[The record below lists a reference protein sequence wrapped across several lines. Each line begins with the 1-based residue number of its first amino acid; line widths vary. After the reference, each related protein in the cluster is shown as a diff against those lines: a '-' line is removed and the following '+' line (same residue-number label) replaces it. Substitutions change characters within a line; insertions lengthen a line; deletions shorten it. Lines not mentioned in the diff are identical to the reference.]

1 MQVAKLK
8 TTQFL
13 RPQALPLKL
22 LGVSGHCLVANVPCG
37 AVREHTQKFSPA
49 WFLAV
54 HATVPFFAFMRKGV
68 GMPRWAIILTL
79 AAAVAGQAIGA
90 KLERARL
97 QYARVA
103 GDEACPVLK
112 SCAQVGAGRRTFD
125 SSLVPLVV
133 A

>member
-1 MQVAKLK
+1 MAQLK
-8 TTQFL
+8 STRFL

-22 LGVSGHCLVANVPCG
+22 LGVGAHCMVANVPCG
-37 AVREHTQKFSPA
+37 AVREHTRKFSPA

-68 GMPRWAIILTL
+68 GMPRWAIVLTL

-90 KLERARL
+90 RLERARL
-97 QYARVA
+97 QWGA
-103 GDEACPVLK
+103 GVGKEEACPVLK
-112 SCAQVGAGRRTFD
+112 SCSQVGMGRRLE
-125 SSLVPLVV
+125 SLAPMVV

>member
-1 MQVAKLK
+1 MAKLK
-8 TTQFL
+8 TTRLL

-22 LGVSGHCLVANVPCG
+22 LGVGAQCLVANVPCG

-68 GMPRWAIILTL
+68 GMPRWAIVLTL
-79 AAAVAGQAIGA
+79 ATAVAGQAIGA
-90 KLERARL
+90 RLERARL
-97 QYARVA
+97 QW
-103 GDEACPVLK
+103 GLETGMEEACPVLK
-112 SCAQVGAGRRTFD
+112 SCSQVGVRRQEA
-125 SSLVPLVV
+125 LPVPMAV